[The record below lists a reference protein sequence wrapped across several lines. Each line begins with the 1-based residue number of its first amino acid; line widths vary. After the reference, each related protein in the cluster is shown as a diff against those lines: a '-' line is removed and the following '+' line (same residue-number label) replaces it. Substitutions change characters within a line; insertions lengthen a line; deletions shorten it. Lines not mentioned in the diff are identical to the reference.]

1 MLMMTVIDI
10 DRRLNLMQSPMKKVR
25 VPSMFPVFEMV
36 KANNVKLVTRTT
48 AAMQVQETVL
58 PIF

>member
-1 MLMMTVIDI
+1 
-10 DRRLNLMQSPMKKVR
+10 
-25 VPSMFPVFEMV
+25 MFPVFEMV

-58 PIF
+58 PIFWADDKLSRPGLVPRSQAC